1 MSGQNNF
8 LEKPEPSF
16 DIGRKSQ
23 MKLANFEIVC
33 LQKLVI

>member
-8 LEKPEPSF
+8 LEKPETLF
-16 DIGRKSQ
+16 DIWEKSQ
-23 MKLANFEIVC
+23 MKLANFEIVS